1 MSSQYPFI
9 PYTPARIEEKQAQS
23 FGTQFYENLDRRRS
37 VRAFS
42 NDAVPKE
49 LISLAIQAASTAPS
63 GAHRQPWT
71 FVAVSNPEIKRD
83 IRIAAE
89 QEELKNYSGR
99 MSEEWI
105 RALAPLGTDSNKSY
119 LETVPWVVVVFAHN
133 YGVSPDGSRHKNY
146 YVKESVGIACGLFIA
161 ALHTMGLATLP
172 HTPSPMRF
180 LSEILSRPKNEQA
193 MILFPIGYP
202 AKDCSVPDIKRKEL
216 NQVAVWKT

>member
-1 MSSQYPFI
+1 MPPQYPFI
-9 PYTPARIEEKQAQS
+9 PYTPTRIEEKRALS
-23 FGTQFYENLDRRRS
+23 FGTQFYENLEGRRS
-37 VRAFS
+37 VRTFS
-42 NDAVPKE
+42 DDPVPKE
-49 LISLAIQAASTAPS
+49 LISLAIQSASTAPS

-71 FVAVSNPEIKRD
+71 FVAVSNSKIKRG

-89 QEELKNYSGR
+89 EEEEKNYGGR

-105 RALAPLGTDSNKSY
+105 RALAPLGTDSDKGY

-133 YGVSPDGSRHKNY
+133 YGINPDGTRHKNY
-146 YVKESVGIACGLFIA
+146 YVKESVGIACGLFIT

-172 HTPSPMRF
+172 HTPSPMAF
-180 LSEILSRPKNEQA
+180 LSDILSRPRNEQA

-202 AKDCSVPDIKRKEL
+202 GTHCSVPDIKRKDL